1 MENIKKAGL
10 SVGDQIKLR
19 GCLRLALRNAWTGMI
34 VEERI
39 IDNTVVTSGRR
50 WVLEAIQSA
59 NAASAQVLQQIAV
72 GTSTTAPATSQTAL
86 VAENTRKAVGTW
98 ANAELTSNPPSWQA
112 QVSFAT
118 DEANTTLGELGLFNS
133 SAGGTMLDR
142 ITYAS
147 IDKTTSNTL
156 SISLTISN

>member
-1 MENIKKAGL
+1 METIDKAGL
-10 SVGDQIKLR
+10 AAGDQIVLR
-19 GCLRLALRNAWTGMI
+19 GCLRLALRRAWDGKLI
-34 VEERI
+34 EERF

-72 GTSTTAPATSQTAL
+72 GTSTTAPATGDTAL
-86 VAENTRKAVGTW
+86 ASENARKAVGTW
-98 ANAELTSNPPSWQA
+98 DSAELTSNPPSWQA

-118 DEANTTLGELGLFNS
+118 NEANTTLGEVGLFNS
-133 SAGGTMLDR
+133 SSGGTMLDR
-142 ITYAS
+142 VTFAT

>member
-1 MENIKKAGL
+1 METIDKAGL
-10 SVGDQIKLR
+10 ALGDSIVLR
-19 GCLRLALRNAWTGMI
+19 GCLRLALRRAWDGKLI
-34 VEERI
+34 EERF

-59 NAASAQVLQQIAV
+59 NAASAQTLQQIAV
-72 GTSTTAPATSQTAL
+72 GTSTTAPATGDTAL
-86 VAENTRKAVGTW
+86 ASENARKAVGTW
-98 ANAELTSNPPSWQA
+98 DSAELTSNPPSWQA

-118 DEANTTLGELGLFNS
+118 NEANTTLGEVGLFNS
-133 SAGGTMLDR
+133 NSGGTMLDR
-142 ITYAS
+142 VTFAT

>member
-1 MENIKKAGL
+1 MIKQTGIAAGE
-10 SVGDQIKLR
+10 QIFLR
-19 GCLRLALRNAWTGMI
+19 GCLKLALKNVWTGEI
-34 VEERI
+34 VEQRVL
-39 IDNTVVTSGRR
+39 NTVVTSGRR

-59 NAASAQVLQQIAV
+59 NAASAPVMQQIAV

-98 ANAELTSNPPSWQA
+98 DNAELTSNPPSWQA

-118 DEANTTLGELGLFNS
+118 NEANTTLGEVALLNS
-133 SAGGTMLDR
+133 SSGGTMLNR
-142 ITYAS
+142 VTYAT